1 MATQD
6 LDLRTRKFWGWGF
19 ADTGITDSEVHDLG
33 NMIRD
38 KFGFAIHDLAKAPT
52 IDEIELRE
60 PRVTPPETLA
70 NICKSDTWTRAEHTL
85 GKNLGDFVRGLERKF
100 DNPPDFVAFPTDEND
115 VVSSLDWAHDNTVAV
130 VPYGGGSSVAQ
141 GIEPIVSGDYRG
153 AITIDLRHLNK
164 VLEIDHTSRSALIQG
179 GVLGP
184 DMENQ
189 LRPHGLSMRFFL
201 QAFEFSTLGG
211 WIATRAAGHF
221 ATGITQIDDSVQA
234 MRVVTPSGTM
244 QTRRLPCDG
253 AGVSADRMFIGSEGT
268 LGIITEA
275 WMRLQDKPTHKVATS
290 VPFADFTKAVDAI
303 RELSQSGLNPAN
315 CRLLDPTE
323 SLLSGA
329 SDSDSILVLAFESA
343 DHELQPWMQRAAE
356 ICAQHGG
363 RVTAEALQGVSSPDA
378 GHSGAAGR
386 WRDFFVRGPYYKEG
400 YTRMGV
406 MRETFETACT
416 WSAFPELHARVVE
429 ATTRAAKRE
438 CGDGVVAC
446 RFTHVYPDGPAPYY
460 TVLAPAKHGAEVE
473 QWAAIKAAASEAVL
487 AAGGTI
493 THHHAVGR
501 FHRPWYDQQ
510 RPDLFASA
518 LQSVK
523 KTVDPSGIMNPGV
536 LVDPR

>member
-1 MATQD
+1 MSEQN

-19 ADTGITDSEVHDLG
+19 ANTGISDAEITDLG
-33 NMIRD
+33 SMIRD
-38 KFGFAIHDLAKAPT
+38 KFGFPIQDLVKAPT
-52 IDEIELRE
+52 IDEITLRE
-60 PRVTPPETLA
+60 PRVAAPGTLA
-70 NICKSDTWTRAEHTL
+70 EICKSDTWTRAEHTH
-85 GKNLGDFVRGLERKF
+85 GKNLGDFVRGLERRF
-100 DNPPDFVAFPTDEND
+100 DNPPDFVAFPRNEAE
-115 VVSSLDWAHDNTVAV
+115 VVAVLDWAHDNTVAV

-141 GIEPIVSGDYRG
+141 GIEPIVSDDYRG
-153 AITIDLRHLNK
+153 AITIDLRHLNR
-164 VLEIDHTSRSALIQG
+164 VLEIDRESRSARIQA

-189 LRPHGLSMRFFL
+189 LRPQSLSLRFFL
-201 QAFEFSTLGG
+201 QAFEFSSLGG

-221 ATGITQIDDSVQA
+221 ATGPTQIDDSVQA
-234 MRVVTPSGTM
+234 MRVITPAGTM
-244 QTRRLPCDG
+244 QTRRLPADG

-275 WMRLQDKPTHKVATS
+275 WMRLQDRPTFKVAAS
-290 VPFADFTKAVDAI
+290 VPFDNFENAVNAT
-303 RELSQSGLNPAN
+303 RALSQSGLQPSN

-343 DHELQPWMQRAAE
+343 DHELQAWMQQAAK
-356 ICAQHGG
+356 ICVEYGG
-363 RVTAEALQGVSSPDA
+363 RVSAETLQGVSAPEA

-406 MRETFETACT
+406 LRETFETACT

-429 ATTRAAKRE
+429 QTTKAVKNE
-438 CGDGVVAC
+438 CGEGVVAC

-460 TVLAPAKHGAEVE
+460 TVLAPTKPGAEIE
-473 QWAAIKAAASEAVL
+473 QWAAIKAAASDAVL
-487 AAGGTI
+487 EGGGTI

-523 KTVDPSGIMNPGV
+523 KAVDPHGIMNPGV
-536 LVDPR
+536 LIDPR